1 MKTMIGD
8 RYIVIFLLRCY
19 ALGILIF
26 PLYYQF
32 AVTENVLYFIAC
44 LVCLGLMPLTFLQFN
59 SVYLRS
65 SLTKK
70 DREELK

>member
-1 MKTMIGD
+1 MKTLTGD

-19 ALGILIF
+19 GLGILIF

-44 LVCLGLMPLTFLQFN
+44 LVCLGLMPVTYLQFN
-59 SVYLRS
+59 SRYLMS
-65 SLTKK
+65 KLSKQEK
-70 DREELK
+70 EKGK